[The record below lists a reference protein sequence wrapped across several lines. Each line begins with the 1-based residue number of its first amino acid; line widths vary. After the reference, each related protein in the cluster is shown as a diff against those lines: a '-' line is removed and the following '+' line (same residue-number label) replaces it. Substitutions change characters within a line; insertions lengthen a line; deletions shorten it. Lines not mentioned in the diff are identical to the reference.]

1 MVAPD
6 STIANSRGVH
16 PESYLPWATTECPTF
31 VGDSE
36 WVPLIDGE
44 RYFAELDVA
53 LKDLGAGDAVLIA
66 GLELDTDLDLCGR
79 HAGEPGYRALGDRLL
94 RAAAAGARVRVL
106 LAGKVSAQRAP
117 LPALKGFRDNVASA
131 RRLQALRPEDW
142 PADAAPPLQ
151 GCVLVDWSGRMLGSH
166 HQKVAVVDRGGE
178 LTAFV
183 GGIDLVANRWDAAPH
198 DRLRLRGRRWGWH
211 DAQAR
216 LRGPAATQ
224 VHRAL
229 VQRWREA
236 SSLPPRRYLDRSG
249 SLARMNPHPAAPAL
263 EPPPDQASAGRP
275 GTAVRV
281 MRSMGPRKIDSPFP
295 WRRAAW
301 DTLPAG
307 GYQEIH
313 ETLTSALQAARTYV
327 YIEDQYL
334 CEETGGDRSFELY
347 GHLRD
352 AAARGVK
359 VILVGS
365 GTRDPDDPGLRPVPI
380 NRVINADLRH
390 KILDRLDPNARSRVA
405 VFRIWR
411 ATVHSKLVLV
421 DDAFACIGSANMF
434 SRSMAGVDCELAT
447 AVASDSALVRD
458 LRVQVWGEHL
468 RVPLTG
474 ELRTSLEDLDE
485 ALGMWRAEWAPAGR
499 ALSRPSSSAV
509 REARESWLPARL
521 RRR

>member
-6 STIANSRGVH
+6 PTIANSRGVQ
-16 PESYLPWATTECPTF
+16 PESYLPSATTDCPTF
-31 VGDSE
+31 VDDSE

-53 LKDLGAGDAVLIA
+53 LKDLGAGDAILIA

-79 HAGEPGYRALGDRLL
+79 RAGEPGYRALGDRLL
-94 RAAAAGARVRVL
+94 RAAAAGAQVRVL
-106 LAGKVSAQRAP
+106 LAGKVSAQRVP
-117 LPALKGFRDNVASA
+117 LPALKGFRDNVATA
-131 RRLQALRPEDW
+131 QRLQSLRPEGW
-142 PADAAPPLQ
+142 PADVAPPLQ
-151 GCVLVDWSGRMLGSH
+151 GCILVDWSGRMLGSH
-166 HQKVAVVDRGGE
+166 HQKVVVVDRGGE

-183 GGIDLVANRWDAAPH
+183 GGIDLVANRWDAVPH

-211 DAQAR
+211 DAQVR

-236 SSLPPRRYLDRSG
+236 SSLPPRRYLARSG
-249 SLARMNPHPAAPAL
+249 ALARMNLHAPAPAL
-263 EPPPDQASAGRP
+263 EAPPDQPSAGRP

-281 MRSMGPRKIDSPFP
+281 LRSMGPRKIDSPFP
-295 WRRAAW
+295 WRRTPW

-307 GYQEIH
+307 GYQEIYD
-313 ETLTSALQAARTYV
+313 TLTSAVRAARIYIYV
-327 YIEDQYL
+327 EDQYL
-334 CEETGGDRSFELY
+334 GEETGGDRRFELY

-359 VILVGS
+359 VVLVGS

-380 NRVINADLRH
+380 NRVANSDLRH
-390 KILDRLDPNARSRVA
+390 KILDKLDANARARVG

-411 ATVHSKLVLV
+411 TTVHSKLVLI
-421 DDAFACIGSANMF
+421 DDTFACVGSANMF

-474 ELRTSLEDLDE
+474 DLRASLEELDQ

-499 ALSRPSSSAV
+499 GLSRPAASAI
-509 REARESWLPARL
+509 REARGSWLPVRL

>member
-1 MVAPD
+1 M
-6 STIANSRGVH
+6 H
-16 PESYLPWATTECPTF
+16 PESYLPAASAECPTF
-31 VGDSE
+31 VDDSE
-36 WVPLIDGE
+36 WLPLVDGE

-53 LKDLGAGDAVLIA
+53 LKDLGRGDSVLIA

-79 HAGEPGYRALGDRLL
+79 RAGDPGYQPLGDRLL
-94 RAAAAGARVRVL
+94 RAAATGARVRVL
-106 LAGKVSAQRAP
+106 LAGKVSAQRVP
-117 LPALKGFRDNVASA
+117 VPALKGFRDNVTTAH
-131 RRLQALRPEDW
+131 RLQSLRPDGW

-151 GCVLVDWSGRMLGSH
+151 GRVLVDWSGRMLGSH

-183 GGIDLVANRWDAAPH
+183 GGIDLVANRWDAVPH

-211 DAQAR
+211 DAAVR

-229 VQRWREA
+229 TQRWREA
-236 SSLPPRRYLDRSG
+236 STLPSRRYLDRSG
-249 SLARMNPHPAAPAL
+249 HLVPMNPHPAAPAL
-263 EPPPDQASAGRP
+263 PPPAEQLPAGRP

-281 MRSMGPRKIDSPFP
+281 LRSMGPRKIDSPFP

-301 DTLPAG
+301 DHLPAG

-313 ETLTSALQAARTYV
+313 ETLTCALRAARSYV

-334 CEETGGDRSFELY
+334 GEETGGDRRFELY
-347 GHLRD
+347 TDLRD

-365 GTRDPDDPGLRPVPI
+365 GTRDPDDPGFRPVPI
-380 NRVINADLRH
+380 NRVVNADLRH
-390 KILDRLDPNARSRVA
+390 KILDRLDEPARARV
-405 VFRIWR
+405 VVYRIWR
-411 ATVHSKLVLV
+411 ATVHSKLVLI
-421 DDAFACIGSANMF
+421 DDRFACIGSANMF

-447 AVASDSALVRD
+447 AVVSDSTLVRD
-458 LRVQVWGEHL
+458 LRVQVWAEHL

-474 ELRTSLEDLDE
+474 ELRAALEDPDR
-485 ALGMWRAEWAPAGR
+485 ALGMWRADWAPPGR
-499 ALSRPSSSAV
+499 AVSRPSASAL
-509 REARESWLPARL
+509 REARESWLPGRA